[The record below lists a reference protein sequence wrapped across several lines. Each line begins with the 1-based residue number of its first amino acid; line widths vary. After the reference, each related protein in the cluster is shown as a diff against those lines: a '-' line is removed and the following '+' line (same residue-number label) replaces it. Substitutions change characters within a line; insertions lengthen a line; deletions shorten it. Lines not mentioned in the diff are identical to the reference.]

1 MVYVC
6 NETQLSHKNNKILP
20 FVATW
25 IELES
30 VMLSE
35 ISQTERQILYD
46 FTYMWNL
53 KKKTNEN
60 TKLRDTKNKL
70 VVVRGKVYWGV

>member
-46 FTYMWNL
+46 FTYVWNL
-53 KKKTNEN
+53 KKKANEN
-60 TKLRDTKNKL
+60 TKLRDTKN
-70 VVVRGKVYWGV
+70 

>member
-1 MVYVC
+1 M
-6 NETQLSHKNNKILP
+6 
-20 FVATW
+20 

-46 FTYMWNL
+46 FTYMEVKEKNN
-53 KKKTNEN
+53 KINERQNSEIQRTN
-60 TKLRDTKNKL
+60 
-70 VVVRGKVYWGV
+70 W